1 MLCHAKYAC
10 IAVGASGLTVF
21 GCSLVRMRP
30 LTGFL
35 VKIILCILIPNL
47 FMALIFR
54 KNENYIYL
62 KKSAVQFLKESI
74 RAHQR
79 SDKEH

>member
-1 MLCHAKYAC
+1 MLCHAKYALT
-10 IAVGASGLTVF
+10 AFVASGLTIF
-21 GCSLVRMRP
+21 GCGLVRMRP
-30 LTGFL
+30 LTAFL

-62 KKSAVQFLKESI
+62 KKSLVQFLNDGI
-74 RAHQR
+74 RAHL
-79 SDKEH
+79 SKE

>member
-1 MLCHAKYAC
+1 MLCHAKYALT
-10 IAVGASGLTVF
+10 AFVASGLTIF

-62 KKSAVQFLKESI
+62 KKSLVQFLNDGI
-74 RAHQR
+74 RAHL
-79 SDKEH
+79 SKE